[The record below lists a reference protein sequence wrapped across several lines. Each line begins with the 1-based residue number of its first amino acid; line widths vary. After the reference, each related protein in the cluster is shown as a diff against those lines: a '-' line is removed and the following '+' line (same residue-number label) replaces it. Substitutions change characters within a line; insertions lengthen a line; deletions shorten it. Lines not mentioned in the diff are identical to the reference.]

1 MKTYPPVPHVDS
13 ASEGLF
19 ESGHLWVQE
28 LIDGGRLRF
37 RLRSSGRLE
46 FGDDR
51 RTLETVPPRYRSAVR
66 HVRETLDRGALRA
79 AVDDVETVTFV
90 AEATYRRAVPYDLA
104 ETPPALGLAVLEA
117 GTPLSPDA
125 VDGIYDR
132 LGLETVPVVDR
143 EVRAADF
150 DADPDAVPESAWYDG
165 PAAGIVV
172 RNKTG
177 DRARLPNPEL
187 ELDYDPEPF
196 EADAATLAERL
207 ATDEL
212 LERVADRT
220 EAFERLFE
228 AVLRRHHGRLLHRET
243 AVDREALR
251 SAVGRRVRE
260 WHDGNPS

>member
-1 MKTYPPVPHVDS
+1 MESYRLPH
-13 ASEGLF
+13 
-19 ESGHLWVQE
+19 
-28 LIDGGRLRF
+28 
-37 RLRSSGRLE
+37 
-46 FGDDR
+46 
-51 RTLETVPPRYRSAVR
+51 
-66 HVRETLDRGALRA
+66 
-79 AVDDVETVTFV
+79 VDDVETVTFV

-125 VDGIYDR
+125 VEGVYDR
-132 LGLETVPVVDR
+132 LGLEPVPVVDR

-150 DADPDAVPESAWYDG
+150 DADVDADVIPESAWYDG
-165 PAAGIVV
+165 PAAGVVV

-187 ELDYDPEPF
+187 ALDYDPEPF

-212 LERVADRT
+212 LERVAGGT
-220 EAFERLFE
+220 EVFERLFE

-251 SAVGRRVRE
+251 SALSRRLETWRA
-260 WHDGNPS
+260 G